1 MRLDRYTTGDYTPGA
16 PLWQQVLWFF
26 VGRSLVQSYWLPFS
40 GVKVRLLRLFGAK
53 IGAGVRIKPGV
64 LVKFPWRLDVG
75 DRVWIGERVW
85 IDNLAVVAIGDDVCL
100 SQDVYLCTGNHDW
113 TDPTFS
119 LRVAEIA
126 IESGSWIAARATVA
140 PGVRVG
146 AGAVLGLGSVAIA
159 SLRPMTIYLG
169 NPARAVKPR
178 QIADAVAGSTPAD
191 SAA

>member
-1 MRLDRYTTGDYTPGA
+1 
-16 PLWQQVLWFF
+16 
-26 VGRSLVQSYWLPFS
+26 
-40 GVKVRLLRLFGAK
+40 
-53 IGAGVRIKPGV
+53 
-64 LVKFPWRLDVG
+64 VG

-146 AGAVLGLGSVAIA
+146 AGSVLGLGSVAIA